1 MDEYAKANAGG
12 NHPYR
17 KWEDFALLMVRQAE
31 QVRRLGGELFP
42 MLAWGQVGWYQTIFT
57 LAAGAHS
64 NAQHIPS
71 SLGRFAT
78 RNGELLWGA
87 NIRNIWNPLGLV
99 VVRPGIMWENYVR
112 EERLDKRRKR
122 LIVHL
127 INPPAQESATET
139 LRLEKEEQERKQKRF
154 KIAEEAKKNN
164 TAPDFSE
171 LDSQPPILLEPKP
184 QSNIAVRIVP
194 EAMEGKWNASRAFLL
209 SADDG
214 SRTEIPIDK
223 SDPYFW
229 QVMVPELKYWSI
241 IVIELEKK

>member
-1 MDEYAKANAGG
+1 
-12 NHPYR
+12 
-17 KWEDFALLMVRQAE
+17 
-31 QVRRLGGELFP
+31 
-42 MLAWGQVGWYQTIFT
+42 VGWYQTIFT
-57 LAAGAHS
+57 LAAGAHP
-64 NAQHIPS
+64 NNENIPS

-112 EERLDKRRKR
+112 EERLDERRKR

-154 KIAEEAKKNN
+154 KIAEEATKNN